1 VFSELAETRVHTLQ
15 LPKKMLFGVNAV
27 DRVGSEARA
36 HGRKVLVVTDAN
48 IEKVG
53 LLDRVTRS
61 LDVAGIEWD
70 TFDEGGSEPTVE
82 IARDVT
88 EKARTGQY
96 DLVVGVGGGSCLD
109 MAKLASIA
117 VTNTEDI
124 RAYIG
129 VDRVQRPGI
138 PKILISTTAGT
149 ASEVTN
155 VSVLTI
161 PDEDLKTVVVSPFN
175 FADAAITDPTMTLT
189 VPQSVTAATGL
200 DALSHAVEAIMSRN
214 ANAVTDLLAFKAVR
228 LIGEN
233 LRVAYAQLDNLAAR
247 YNMALGC
254 LLAGM
259 AFGNAG
265 VCIGHGAAYTFAVRH
280 HVSHG
285 VSCGLALP
293 YVMEF
298 NALACEPKLAV
309 VSEALTGLSYVSIR
323 DAAAYAAIA
332 VKDLMVDVNLPTN
345 LKELGIPR
353 NALPALT
360 EKLLATSRLLSRNP
374 RHMSQEDAVRLFDRM
389 WGGTLGRAP

>member
-1 VFSELAETRVHTLQ
+1 
-15 LPKKMLFGVNAV
+15 MLFGVNAV
-27 DRVGSEARA
+27 DRLGTEASA
-36 HGRKVLVVTDAN
+36 HGRRALLVTDAN

-61 LDVAGIEWD
+61 LDAAGIERD
-70 TFDEGGSEPTVE
+70 TFDEGGSEPTIE
-82 IARDVT
+82 IARAVT
-88 EKARTGQY
+88 ERARTGRY
-96 DLVVGVGGGSCLD
+96 DLVVGVGGGSCMD

-117 VTNTEDI
+117 VTNTEDV
-124 RAYIG
+124 RAYLG
-129 VDRVQRPGI
+129 VNRVERPGI
-138 PKILISTTAGT
+138 PKILVSTTAGT

-161 PDEDLKTVVVSPFN
+161 PGEDLKTVVVSPFN
-175 FADAAITDPTMTLT
+175 FADVAITDPTMTLT

-200 DALSHAVEAIMSRN
+200 DALSHAVEAVMSRN
-214 ANAVTDLLAFKAVR
+214 ANAVTDLLAFEAVR
-228 LIGEN
+228 LIGAN
-233 LRVAYAQLDNLAAR
+233 LRVAYAQLDNLEAR

-293 YVMEF
+293 YVMAF
-298 NALACEPKLAV
+298 NALACESKLAV
-309 VSEALTGLSYVSIR
+309 VSEALTGRSYVSIR
-323 DAAAYAAIA
+323 DAATHAAKA
-332 VKDLMVDVNLPTN
+332 VNDLMVDVNLPTS

-353 NALPALT
+353 NALPAMA
-360 EKLLATSRLLSRNP
+360 EKLLATSRLLARNP
-374 RHMSQEDAVRLFDRM
+374 RHMRREDAVRLFERM
-389 WGGTLGRAP
+389 WGGKLGVKL